1 MPVGVFDLDRPW
13 RVHPRVS
20 IRPEPFGALVYHFE
34 TRKLSFLKERT
45 LLDVVAGLDGVRPAR
60 EVLRAAGVPEGQDA
74 RYGRALAA
82 LAASQ
87 MLVEPDAAEVAA

>member
-1 MPVGVFDLDRPW
+1 MPSADLEKVW

-45 LLDVVAGLDGVRPAR
+45 LLAVVEGLDGARSAR
-60 EVLRAAGVPEGQDA
+60 EVCLAAGVPEADLP
-74 RYGRALAA
+74 RYTRALGT
-82 LAASQ
+82 LAASS
-87 MLVEPDAAEVAA
+87 MLVEVVPAEAAA

>member
-1 MPVGVFDLDRPW
+1 MPAEAFDLDRAW
-13 RVHPRVS
+13 QVHPRVS

-45 LLDVVAGLDGVRPAR
+45 LLDVVEGLDGVRTAR
-60 EVLRAAGVPEGQDA
+60 DVCRAAGVPIEQEA
-74 RYGRALAA
+74 RYGRALGA

-87 MLVEPDAAEVAA
+87 MLVAAA

>member
-1 MPVGVFDLDRPW
+1 MPGEAFDLDRAW

-45 LLDVVAGLDGVRPAR
+45 LLDVVEGLDGVRTAR
-60 EVLRAAGVPEGQDA
+60 DVCRAAGVAEADEG
-74 RYGRALAA
+74 RYARALGT
-82 LAASQ
+82 LAASS
-87 MLVEPDAAEVAA
+87 MLVAA

>member
-1 MPVGVFDLDRPW
+1 MPQPTFDLDRPW

-45 LLDVVAGLDGVRPAR
+45 LLDVVAGLDGVRTAR
-60 EVLRAAGVPEGQDA
+60 DVCRAAGVAEADEA
-74 RYGRALAA
+74 RYARALGT
-82 LAASQ
+82 LAASS
-87 MLVEPDAAEVAA
+87 MLVAA

>member
-1 MPVGVFDLDRPW
+1 MPTGSFDLDATW
-13 RVHPRVS
+13 QVHPRVS

-34 TRKLSFLKERT
+34 TRKLSFLKERM
-45 LLDVVAGLDGVRPAR
+45 LLDVVNGLDGVRTAR
-60 EVLRAAGVPEGQDA
+60 AVCRAAGVPEAQEA

-87 MLVEPDAAEVAA
+87 MLVESTSVGVAA

>member
-1 MPVGVFDLDRPW
+1 MPADAFDLDLPW

-45 LLDVVAGLDGVRPAR
+45 LLSVVEGLDGVRTAR
-60 EVLRAAGVPEGQDA
+60 DVCRAAGVPEEQEA
-74 RYGRALAA
+74 RYGRALGS
-82 LAASQ
+82 LAASR
-87 MLVEPDAAEVAA
+87 MLVAAA

>member
-1 MPVGVFDLDRPW
+1 MPAGAFDLDRAW
-13 RVHPRVS
+13 QVHPRVS

-45 LLDVVAGLDGVRPAR
+45 LLDVVNGLDGVRTAR
-60 EVLRAAGVPEGQDA
+60 DVCRDVCRAAGVPEEQEA

-82 LAASQ
+82 LAASS
-87 MLVEPDAAEVAA
+87 MLVAAA

>member
-1 MPVGVFDLDRPW
+1 MPSDALDRVW

-45 LLDVVAGLDGVRPAR
+45 LLDVVEGLDGVRTAR
-60 EVLRAAGVPEGQDA
+60 EVCLAVGVGESDVP
-74 RYGRALAA
+74 RYGRALAT
-82 LAASQ
+82 LAASS
-87 MLVEPDAAEVAA
+87 MLVEASPAEVAA

>member
-1 MPVGVFDLDRPW
+1 MPTGSFDLDKAW
-13 RVHPRVS
+13 QVHPRVS

-45 LLDVVAGLDGVRPAR
+45 LLDVVEGLDGVRTAR
-60 EVLRAAGVPEGQDA
+60 DVCRAAGVPQDQEA

-82 LAASQ
+82 LAASS
-87 MLVEPDAAEVAA
+87 MLVESTPVEVAA

>member
-1 MPVGVFDLDRPW
+1 MPAAVFDLDRVW
-13 RVHPRVS
+13 QVHPRVS

-45 LLDVVAGLDGVRPAR
+45 LLDVVEGLDGVRTAR
-60 EVLRAAGVPEGQDA
+60 EVLRAVGLPVEQDA

-82 LAASQ
+82 LTASS
-87 MLVEPDAAEVAA
+87 MLVESAPAEVAA

>member
-1 MPVGVFDLDRPW
+1 MPAEDFDLDRAW

-20 IRPEPFGALVYHFE
+20 IRPEPFGALVYHFG

-45 LLDVVAGLDGVRPAR
+45 LLAVVEGLDGVRTAR
-60 EVLRAAGVPEGQDA
+60 DVCRAAGVAEADEA
-74 RYGRALAA
+74 RYARALGT

-87 MLVEPDAAEVAA
+87 MLEAA

>member
-1 MPVGVFDLDRPW
+1 MPAGSFDLDKAW
-13 RVHPRVS
+13 QVHPRVS

-45 LLDVVAGLDGVRPAR
+45 LLDVVEGLDGVRSAR
-60 EVLRAAGVPEGQDA
+60 DVCRAAGVPEEQEA

-87 MLVEPDAAEVAA
+87 MLVQATPTEVAA

>member
-1 MPVGVFDLDRPW
+1 MPTGSFDLDTAW
-13 RVHPRVS
+13 QVHPRVS

-45 LLDVVAGLDGVRPAR
+45 LLTVVEGLDGVRTAR
-60 EVLRAAGVPEGQDA
+60 EVCLASGVPEPELA

-87 MLVEPDAAEVAA
+87 MLVEPTPAEVAA